1 MEGGGEVL
9 LLALGGGEVPCHEV
23 GGVGEAG
30 NGALRVPLRVRG
42 GLESVDDVLPL
53 LSLVV
58 DVGNGRWRG
67 SGDDEGGTND
77 KALLGRAGTDTLA
90 LKLATMGDA
99 CALRVPATLKG
110 DAARGGENLF
120 GAYTTTAVVLVVV
133 VGPLREVNVAEVLTL
148 ALGRITEVEESCG

>member
-42 GLESVDDVLPL
+42 GLESEDDVLPL

-58 DVGNGRWRG
+58 DVGNGRWRRRLFEQAMK
-67 SGDDEGGTND
+67 GDDQAN
-77 KALLGRAGTDTLA
+77 LA
-90 LKLATMGDA
+90 
-99 CALRVPATLKG
+99 
-110 DAARGGENLF
+110 E
-120 GAYTTTAVVLVVV
+120 
-133 VGPLREVNVAEVLTL
+133 
-148 ALGRITEVEESCG
+148 